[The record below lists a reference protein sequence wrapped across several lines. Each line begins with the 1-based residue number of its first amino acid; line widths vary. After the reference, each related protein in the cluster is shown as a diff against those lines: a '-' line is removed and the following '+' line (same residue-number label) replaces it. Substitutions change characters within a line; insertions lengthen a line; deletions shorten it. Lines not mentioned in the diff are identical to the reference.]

1 MTLTLCN
8 VGAWLTYFSAS
19 CSFCNLVANPRQIPA
34 RARVRVVCV
43 CAVRQTCARVR
54 DCAGW
59 SHARTHGAAIE
70 LKFMCS
76 LPQYV
81 SCVVEAVVRGVVC
94 STRYILQ
101 PFYWCPRVGTLIM
114 FFETNSLTFLAY
126 PIDEYCCFFGCKPWL
141 IPYLWLS
148 FEANNAVVGRSSGK
162 HRTFTRIKQSV
173 WLKSFSILLILIL
186 LNDDYHKIM
195 IIYGM
200 PIGKF
205 FLHNDMKLQNYCY
218 LPSAP
223 SSCRQASCSLSFGIL

>member
-8 VGAWLTYFSAS
+8 VVAWLTYFSAS

-34 RARVRVVCV
+34 RVRVV
-43 CAVRQTCARVR
+43 RVR
-54 DCAGW
+54 CGGSVRVCVTVLDGRT
-59 SHARTHGAAIE
+59 HARTHGGAIE

-81 SCVVEAVVRGVVC
+81 SCVRGVVC

-114 FFETNSLTFLAY
+114 FFETNSLTYLAY
-126 PIDEYCCFFGCKPWL
+126 PIDEYCCFLGCKPWL

-148 FEANNAVVGRSSGK
+148 FEANNAVVGQSSGK
-162 HRTFTRIKQSV
+162 HRTFTTIEQSV

-186 LNDDYHKIM
+186 WNDEYHKIWLFM
-195 IIYGM
+195 TC
-200 PIGKF
+200 
-205 FLHNDMKLQNYCY
+205 L
-218 LPSAP
+218 
-223 SSCRQASCSLSFGIL
+223 